1 MQIPTNFSAAQ
12 AVSIASVVSTRD
24 KNVAQTGASPEAATV
39 QAQLEK
45 SESSNP
51 DRDAQGQGDGLGPH
65 DRKRHSP
72 KKQQLP
78 RPTCLNLRTC
88 LLWMHHPTIHLPN
101 SIWFADQLVHRA
113 HMVSQSTKPILG
125 SRKIQRALFPL
136 KL

>member
-72 KKQQLP
+72 EEATASEANVPQLAD
-78 RPTCLNLRTC
+78 
-88 LLWMHHPTIHLPN
+88 LPAMDA
-101 SIWFADQLVHRA
+101 SPDDPPSELD
-113 HMVSQSTKPILG
+113 MVC
-125 SRKIQRALFPL
+125 
-136 KL
+136 